1 MRRLASLLSRPARL
15 AVPAVALLV
24 LAGTATAAAA
34 AGPAGSPRAA
44 AHSAPDPAAA
54 PTAPG
59 KAPAPAP
66 FLWHPLPLENGW
78 ASAST
83 TSLVTGTPA
92 WAIRDGV
99 VYLRGAIKQTVHAG
113 SYVVAQLPQFAWPTH
128 DLYLQVYTSSA
139 VPGVLYIG
147 ADGAVEVYYG
157 NSATFTSLAAVS
169 YPTKTVKSSN
179 LALENGW
186 LSSQSSYDTGNP
198 AYSVSNGVV
207 RLSGSMHTAGTSRLA
222 FVLPKAAR
230 PAAGMYV
237 STYTFDGSTGW
248 LHIQSTGQV
257 YAEGASA
264 GEYTNLANVSF
275 PVASTK
281 WHSFP
286 LTAGWKSGAAQFHTA
301 GPAYAVIDGVVYLTG
316 SMHQPVSGTGLW
328 TFIPA
333 PARTTGDVLEIEAD
347 TSKGSTG
354 SVAMTNSLGLVG
366 SQPFSNARAFT
377 SLAGIAYPPSS

>member
-1 MRRLASLLSRPARL
+1 M
-15 AVPAVALLV
+15 
-24 LAGTATAAAA
+24 
-34 AGPAGSPRAA
+34 
-44 AHSAPDPAAA
+44 
-54 PTAPG
+54 
-59 KAPAPAP
+59 
-66 FLWHPLPLENGW
+66 
-78 ASAST
+78 
-83 TSLVTGTPA
+83 
-92 WAIRDGV
+92 
-99 VYLRGAIKQTVHAG
+99 VYLRGAIKQTLTAGG
-113 SYVVAQLPQFAWPTH
+113 SYVFAQLPQFAWPTH

-139 VPGVLYIG
+139 VPGDLYIS
-147 ADGAVEVYYG
+147 ADGAMEAYYG

-198 AYSVSNGVV
+198 AYSVSGGVV
-207 RLSGSMHTAGTSRLA
+207 RLSGSMHTGGTSRLA

-237 STYTFDGSTGW
+237 STYTFDGSTGY

-257 YAEGASA
+257 YAEGTGAA
-264 GEYTNLANVSF
+264 DYTNLASISF

-281 WHSFP
+281 WHNFT
-286 LTAGWKSGAAQFHTA
+286 LTAGWKSGASQFHTA
-301 GPAYAVIDGVVYLTG
+301 APAYAVINGVVYLTG

-328 TFIPA
+328 TFSPRPRAA
-333 PARTTGDVLEIEAD
+333 PATCSRSRLD

-354 SVAMTNSLGLVG
+354 SVAMTNSLGLV
-366 SQPFSNARAFT
+366 SSEPFSNARAFT

>member
-15 AVPAVALLV
+15 AVPAVALLI
-24 LAGTATAAAA
+24 LAGTATSAS
-34 AGPAGSPRAA
+34 AGVPAGSPSAAGGALA
-44 AHSAPDPAAA
+44 AHSAAFV
-54 PTAPG
+54 PG
-59 KAPAPAP
+59 QAPAPAP
-66 FLWHPLPLENGW
+66 FLWHTLPLENGW
-78 ASAST
+78 ASASKK
-83 TSLVTGTPA
+83 SLVTGTPA

-99 VYLRGAIKQTVHAG
+99 VYLRGAIKQTIPSG
-113 SYVVAQLPQFAWPTH
+113 SYIVAQLPQFAWPTH

-139 VPGVLYIG
+139 EPGVLYIG
-147 ADGAVEVYYG
+147 ANGTVEVYYG
-157 NSATFTSLAAVS
+157 NSGTFTSLAAVS

-186 LSSQSSYDTGNP
+186 QSSQSRYDTGNP

-207 RLSGSMHTAGTSRLA
+207 YLSGSMHTGGTSRLA

-230 PAAGMYV
+230 PAAGMYI
-237 STYTFDGSTGW
+237 STYTFDGTTGW

-257 YAEGASA
+257 YADGPSA
-264 GEYTNLANVSF
+264 PEYTNLANISF

-281 WHSFP
+281 WHNFP
-286 LTAGWKSGAAQFHTA
+286 LTAGWKSGAVQFHTA
-301 GPAYAVIDGVVYLTG
+301 PPSYAVINGVVYLTG

-328 TFIPA
+328 TFLPA
-333 PARTTGDVLEIEAD
+333 PARTNGDVLEIEAD
-347 TSKGSTG
+347 TSNGSTG

-366 SQPFSNARAFT
+366 STPFTNARAFT

>member
-34 AGPAGSPRAA
+34 AVTAGPPPA
-44 AHSAPDPAAA
+44 AHSAAA
-54 PTAPG
+54 TPG

-78 ASAST
+78 ASASKK
-83 TSLVTGTPA
+83 SLVTGTPA

-99 VYLRGAIKQTVHAG
+99 VYLRGAIKQTIASG
-113 SYVVAQLPQFAWPTH
+113 GYVVAQLPQFAWPTH

-147 ADGAVEVYYG
+147 ANGTIEVYYG
-157 NSATFTSLAAVS
+157 NSGAFTSLAAVS
-169 YPTKTVKSSN
+169 YPTKTVKASN

-186 LSSQSSYDTGNP
+186 QSSQSIYDTGNP
-198 AYSVSNGVV
+198 AYSVSHGVV
-207 RLSGSMHTAGTSRLA
+207 YLSGSMHTGGTSRLA

-230 PAAGMYV
+230 PAAGMYI
-237 STYTFDGSTGW
+237 STYTFDGTTGW

-257 YAEGASA
+257 YAEGGSA
-264 GEYTNLANVSF
+264 PEYTDLANVSF
-275 PVASTK
+275 PVTGTK
-281 WHSFP
+281 WHNFP
-286 LTAGWKSGAAQFHTA
+286 LTAGWKSGASQFHTA
-301 GPAYAVIDGVVYLTG
+301 PPAYAVINGVVYLTG

-333 PARTTGDVLEIEAD
+333 PARTAGDVLEIEAD

-366 SQPFSNARAFT
+366 SEPFSNARAFT

>member
-15 AVPAVALLV
+15 AVPSVALLI
-24 LAGTATAAAA
+24 LAGTATTAAAA
-34 AGPAGSPRAA
+34 VPAGPPPAA
-44 AHSAPDPAAA
+44 AHSAAA
-54 PTAPG
+54 APG

-66 FLWHPLPLENGW
+66 FLWHTLPLENGW
-78 ASAST
+78 ASASKK
-83 TSLVTGTPA
+83 SLVTGTPA

-99 VYLRGAIKQTVHAG
+99 VYLRGAIKQTIPSG
-113 SYVVAQLPQFAWPTH
+113 SDVVAQLPQFAWPTH

-139 VPGVLYIG
+139 EPGVLYIG
-147 ADGAVEVYYG
+147 ANGTVEVYYG
-157 NSATFTSLAAVS
+157 NSAAFTSLAAVS
-169 YPTKTVKSSN
+169 YTTKTVKASN

-186 LSSQSSYDTGNP
+186 QSSQSQYGTGNP

-207 RLSGSMHTAGTSRLA
+207 YLSGSMHTGGKSPLA

-230 PAAGMYV
+230 PAAGMYI
-237 STYTFDGSTGW
+237 STYTFDGSTGF

-257 YAEGASA
+257 YAEGSLAA
-264 GEYTNLANVSF
+264 EYTNLANISF

-281 WHSFP
+281 WHSFT

-301 GPAYAVIDGVVYLTG
+301 PPSYAVINGVVYLTG

-328 TFIPA
+328 TFLPA
-333 PARTTGDVLEIEAD
+333 PARTNGDVLEIEAD
-347 TSKGSTG
+347 TSKGTTG
-354 SVAMTNSLGLVG
+354 SLGMTNSLGLVG
-366 SQPFSNARAFT
+366 SSPFTNARAFA

>member
-1 MRRLASLLSRPARL
+1 MRRLASLLSRPSRL

-34 AGPAGSPRAA
+34 AVPAGSPPSA
-44 AHSAPDPAAA
+44 AHSAAVAPAAA
-54 PTAPG
+54 A
-59 KAPAPAP
+59 KAPAP
-66 FLWHPLPLENGW
+66 FLWHTLPLANGW
-78 ASAST
+78 ASASKK
-83 TSLVTGTPA
+83 SLVTGTPA
-92 WAIRDGV
+92 WAIGNGV
-99 VYLRGAIKQTVHAG
+99 VYLRGAIKQTVHSG
-113 SYVVAQLPQFAWPTH
+113 SDIVAQLPQIAWPTH
-128 DLYLQVYTSSA
+128 NLYLQVYTSSA

-147 ADGAVEVYYG
+147 ADGSVEAYYG

-169 YPTKTVKSSN
+169 YTTKTVKSGN
-179 LALENGW
+179 VALKNGW

-207 RLSGSMHTAGTSRLA
+207 YLSGSMHTGGTSRLA

-230 PAAGMYV
+230 PAAGMYI

-257 YAEGASA
+257 YAEGTGATA
-264 GEYTNLANVSF
+264 YTNLANVSF

-281 WHSFP
+281 WHRFT
-286 LTAGWKSGAAQFHTA
+286 LTAGWKSGAGQFHTA
-301 GPAYAVIDGVVYLTG
+301 APAYTVINGVVYLTG

-333 PARTTGDVLEIEAD
+333 PARTTGDVVEIEAD

-366 SQPFSNARAFT
+366 SEPFSNARAFT